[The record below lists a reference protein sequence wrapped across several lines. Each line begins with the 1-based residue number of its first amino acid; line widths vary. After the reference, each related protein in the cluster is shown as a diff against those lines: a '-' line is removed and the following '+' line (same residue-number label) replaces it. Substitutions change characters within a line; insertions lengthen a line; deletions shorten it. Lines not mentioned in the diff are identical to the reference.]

1 MKSRFA
7 SYVLIPL
14 FLSFISCTKELS
26 KENGG
31 IKQILNGDFYATI
44 DGRQWNA
51 DSLQLISVSNNG
63 VTISGLGKDSEQ
75 ITILLPTFQTG
86 TYTLNATSASIAA
99 YSNPQSKIY
108 LSNTSLAN
116 GTVNISN
123 IDTVK
128 HLVSGT
134 FSFTL
139 IDPTDNSQKSVTS
152 GVFNAVPYSGDAGAG
167 NGALADTL
175 VANVG
180 GFPFTSVQVIKSI
193 TNGELFV
200 AGISADGNEEL
211 ALGMPASVV
220 PGSYNMDFATGL
232 YYGAY
237 YIGINE
243 TLLSQ
248 MNGTLTIIANDT
260 VARRIS
266 GTFSFI
272 ANSLSLNSP
281 VTISAGYF
289 SLSY

>member
-7 SYVLIPL
+7 SYILIPL
-14 FLSFISCTKELS
+14 LISFISCTKELS
-26 KENGG
+26 QENGG

-44 DGRQWNA
+44 DGNQWNA

-75 ITILLPTFQTG
+75 ITILIPTFQTG
-86 TYTLNATSASIAA
+86 TYNLNATSASIAI
-99 YSNPQSKIY
+99 YSNAQSKTY

-128 HLVSGT
+128 HQVSGT

-139 IDPTDNSQKSVTS
+139 IDPTDNSQKSITS
-152 GVFNAVPYSGDAGAG
+152 GVFNAVPYSGNTGG
-167 NGALADTL
+167 GTGTLKDTL
-175 VANVG
+175 QANVG
-180 GFPFTSVQVIKSI
+180 GFPFNSVQVIKGT

-211 ALGMPASVV
+211 ALGMPSNVV
-220 PGSYNMDFATGL
+220 PGSYNMDFATGM

-260 VARRIS
+260 VARRMS